1 MSTLLIIVVS
11 VALGFS
17 WGIQHEKK
25 RIKKQIQK
33 HGDLKRR
40 ELQGQQEEPQDEMV
54 AQEDE
59 FSNFNHEQ

>member
-1 MSTLLIIVVS
+1 MSTLIVILVS

-33 HGDLKRR
+33 HGDLKRM
-40 ELQGQQEEPQDEMV
+40 EFMESNSS
-54 AQEDE
+54 EDE
-59 FSNFNHEQ
+59 LDAAGDIENID

>member
-1 MSTLLIIVVS
+1 MSTLIVILVS

-33 HGDLKRR
+33 HGDSKRMEFMEAFSSDR
-40 ELQGQQEEPQDEMV
+40 EQDAAAEIDHIDQVM
-54 AQEDE
+54 
-59 FSNFNHEQ
+59 